1 MATVN
6 DEVNQRSNLA
16 LSNQMEMLT
25 FYLTD
30 EQLYGINVFK
40 IIEMV
45 ESPRT
50 FNRVPHCHPSIKGV
64 IDFRGKP
71 ITVIDLSAAVDLQ
84 PVDCEKE
91 LSYIIIC
98 EYNNLINGFLVKK
111 PEQLLTRSWE
121 EVRRPTGLLNLSSSL
136 VAIAYG
142 PHGETIQLLDIEK
155 VIAEVLGM
163 EHKVSENLP
172 ELLARGGEGKTVL
185 VVDDSRTARSL
196 VCMVLE
202 QMGVTPIPMDSA
214 MSALSFL
221 EGRIAGGNVG
231 DIGMVIS
238 DVEMPGMDGFTF
250 TRNLKANPELS
261 GLHVMLHTSMSN
273 QSNRLKAEQ
282 VGANE
287 FLAKFSPDDLVK
299 RISAVLTRQAV

>member
-1 MATVN
+1 MSSIN
-6 DEVNQRSNLA
+6 DEVNQRANLA

-25 FYLTD
+25 FYLSD
-30 EQLYGINVFK
+30 DQLYGINVFK

-50 FNRVPHCHPSIKGV
+50 FNQVPLCHPSIRGV

-71 ITVIDLSAAVDLQ
+71 ITVIDLSTAVDLT
-84 PVDCEKE
+84 PIDCANEV
-91 LSYIIIC
+91 SYIIIC

-111 PEQLLTRSWE
+111 PEQLLTRGWD
-121 EVRRPTGLLNLSSSL
+121 EVKRPTGLLNLSSSL

-142 PHGETIQLLDIEK
+142 PSGETIQLLDIEK

-163 EHKVSENLP
+163 EHKVSEDLP
-172 ELLARGGEGKTVL
+172 ELLEKKGEGKSVL

-202 QMGVTPIPMDSA
+202 QMGVIPLPMDSA
-214 MSALSFL
+214 PKALAFL
-221 EGRIAGGNVG
+221 EGKVASGSLT

-250 TRNLKANPELS
+250 TRTLKANPLLS

-273 QSNRLKAEQ
+273 QSNRLRAEQ
-282 VGANE
+282 VGADQ
-287 FLAKFSPDDLVK
+287 FLSKFSPDDLVH
-299 RISAVLTRQAV
+299 RVSEVLSKGV